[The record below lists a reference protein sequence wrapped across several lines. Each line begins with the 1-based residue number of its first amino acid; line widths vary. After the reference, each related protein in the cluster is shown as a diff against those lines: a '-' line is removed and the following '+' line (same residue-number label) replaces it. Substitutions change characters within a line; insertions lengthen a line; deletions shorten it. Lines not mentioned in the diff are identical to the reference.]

1 VAGAVHDRPT
11 SPLPGVAVRP
21 VGPPGVPVAVAVAPL
36 DGDAVACPLA
46 EAEALA
52 EADADAL
59 ADGVA
64 DASPD
69 LAPWSFAWLTA
80 ATVK

>member
-1 VAGAVHDRPT
+1 M
-11 SPLPGVAVRP
+11 
-21 VGPPGVPVAVAVAPL
+21 PVAVAVAPL

-46 EAEALA
+46 EAEAL
-52 EADADAL
+52 ADADAL